1 MVELKMRVDS
11 LFNQELNIVKQDL
24 VPQGYQG
31 QENLRLIRQQVSS
44 VLDMLGEASARAQ
57 GLRTPITS
65 GSKMGSAEDQTAYI
79 LVEQQ
84 HDSTR
89 VIGLLKV
96 GRKRLFLLDE
106 SGQPHELQPHC
117 VLDFYV
123 VEDRQRDGCGKKL
136 FEFMLQTEKVEASN
150 LAIDRPSEKLVSFMK
165 KHYGLVNTIPQVNN
179 YVIFSTFF
187 KNHQAAANSQTTT
200 RKPRIYMGK
209 LQYV

>member
-1 MVELKMRVDS
+1 
-11 LFNQELNIVKQDL
+11 
-24 VPQGYQG
+24 
-31 QENLRLIRQQVSS
+31 
-44 VLDMLGEASARAQ
+44 
-57 GLRTPITS
+57 
-65 GSKMGSAEDQTAYI
+65 MGSAEDQTAYI
-79 LVEQQ
+79 LVEQK

-123 VEDRQRDGCGKKL
+123 VEDRQRGGCGKKL

-165 KHYGLVNTIPQVNN
+165 KHYGLVNTIPQVSLFSDVLNVDKDILRSIITSSSPLSLRIIKQQQIVRRRRESRGFIWAN
-179 YVIFSTFF
+179 YNTCRRN
-187 KNHQAAANSQTTT
+187 K
-200 RKPRIYMGK
+200 IYK
-209 LQYV
+209 FRCQYLLLVLYKYSIIDENVF